1 MKRYIFP
8 LLLASSSAFGQ
19 IDPADPFQTFVNEF
33 SAANVAHDHAVASI
47 TPAIRAY
54 QTLIKTIADDEVRM
68 QTLLEW
74 LKEAQAKEVK

>member
-8 LLLASSSAFGQ
+8 LLLASSSDFGQ
-19 IDPADPFQTFVNEF
+19 IDPFQTFVNEF